1 MSKLLDQYKELK
13 KKNPNKIYV
22 FRVGIFYNIL
32 NEDARIVSNAIGL
45 KLTDLSPEIIKCG
58 FPIAKLDKYTNLLKA
73 NNLNFEII
81 SAPSQHQTTP
91 YDSIVK
97 KILEID
103 LNNTTCKEAF
113 DLLYNIQQKLK
124 SIQ

>member
-1 MSKLLDQYKELK
+1 MSKLLNQYKELK
-13 KKNPNKIYV
+13 KKDSKKIYL

-32 NEDARIVSNAIGL
+32 NEDAKIVSNTIGL

-58 FPIAKLDKYTNLLKA
+58 FPVSKLDKYTSLLKDH
-73 NNLNFEII
+73 NLEFEVV
-81 SAPSQHQTTP
+81 STSSHQTTP
-91 YDSIVK
+91 YDSIIK

-103 LNNTTCKEAF
+103 INNTTCKEAF
-113 DLLYNIQQKLK
+113 DILYSIQQKLK

>member
-1 MSKLLDQYKELK
+1 MSKLLNQYKELK
-13 KKNPNKIYV
+13 KKNPKKIYI

-32 NEDARIVSNAIGL
+32 NEDAKVVSNAIGL

-58 FPIAKLDKYTNLLKA
+58 FPIAKLDKYTSLLKDH
-73 NNLNFEII
+73 NLEFEVV
-81 SAPSQHQTTP
+81 STSSHQTTP
-91 YDSIVK
+91 YDSIIK

-103 LNNTTCKEAF
+103 INNTTCKEAF
-113 DLLYNIQQKLK
+113 DILYNIQQKLK

>member
-1 MSKLLDQYKELK
+1 MSKLLNQYKELK
-13 KKNPNKIYV
+13 KKDSKKIYL

-32 NEDARIVSNAIGL
+32 NEDAKIVSNTIGL

-58 FPIAKLDKYTNLLKA
+58 FPVSKLDKYTSLLKDH
-73 NNLNFEII
+73 NLEFEVV
-81 SAPSQHQTTP
+81 SASPHQTTP
-91 YDSIVK
+91 YDSVIK

-113 DLLYNIQQKLK
+113 DILYSIQQKLK

>member
-1 MSKLLDQYKELK
+1 MSKLLNQYKELK
-13 KKNPNKIYV
+13 KKDSKKIYL

-32 NEDARIVSNAIGL
+32 NEDAKIVSNTIGL

-58 FPIAKLDKYTNLLKA
+58 FPVSKLDKYTSLLKDH
-73 NNLNFEII
+73 NLEFEVV
-81 SAPSQHQTTP
+81 STSPHQTTP
-91 YDSIVK
+91 YDSIIK

-113 DLLYNIQQKLK
+113 DILYNIQQKLK
-124 SIQ
+124 IIQ